1 MQEIS
6 ALMSR
11 HMSGGWTPLI
21 TGSLYLHL
29 VMSHKPGRIDGNA
42 DDFAYGG
49 AGSEFIWA
57 SLNGGTSL
65 MDLLYLRCY
74 MAAASFR
81 WEDGVGGGVG
91 GTACKPPD
99 RSMTPQEAGLP
110 SEFRLAADW
119 KLWKDERIKCCFERG
134 PESVSM
140 LRRQVANLKKESE
153 FHWYK
158 EDTEIIP
165 DVKPDL
171 GAGVCKLPIKLVIA
185 P

>member
-1 MQEIS
+1 MRWELLAGMQMQEIS

-65 MDLLYLRCY
+65 MDLLHLRCY

-81 WEDGVGGGVG
+81 WEDGGGG

-99 RSMTPQEAGLP
+99 RSMTPPRKLHCLQNSDLLLIESCKKTRRSNVVSRYRVCVYVAAAG
-110 SEFRLAADW
+110 
-119 KLWKDERIKCCFERG
+119 C
-134 PESVSM
+134 
-140 LRRQVANLKKESE
+140 
-153 FHWYK
+153 
-158 EDTEIIP
+158 
-165 DVKPDL
+165 
-171 GAGVCKLPIKLVIA
+171 
-185 P
+185 